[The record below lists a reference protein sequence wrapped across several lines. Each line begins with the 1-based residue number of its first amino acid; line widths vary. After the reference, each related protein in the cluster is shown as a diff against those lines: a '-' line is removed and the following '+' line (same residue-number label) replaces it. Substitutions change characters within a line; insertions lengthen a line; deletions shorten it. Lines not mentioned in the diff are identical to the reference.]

1 MRFKKLTLA
10 VVMMVSLLVS
20 SMNVL
25 AFNPETDSSKVK
37 NIKGTIL
44 YKDSAV
50 SDAELN
56 NIMSFYSLIPS
67 TLRTLLAN
75 QGVKMYLV
83 GSESNPQTAEYTPL
97 TKDGLV
103 PAGSGHPLEVDKE
116 SLGDAIDGLYF
127 YHNEADLETPLYIEK
142 DPYDLKNL
150 RMVTRNGNSY
160 LLYHG
165 VLVRR
170 EEKDVDWDLMRHNYI
185 EDAPYF
191 GVDYFAKT
199 TKAIQQE
206 LAANK
211 NKPTGFSICATS
223 YGPSVEYDSDNSWK
237 FCRFVKPGYTLY
249 YANNGSAIPQAVL
262 HEAGHHLDW
271 YSVPLDGYYKQTLF
285 GISDSQDWKTLYNK
299 YKTYLASVD
308 SLAQANIPQG
318 TSEGFADAFRLVYQ
332 YPDKMRSE
340 CKEVYE
346 FVLRKVQQYSG
357 TGTESQFDAV
367 DYAARYTDV
376 VQALGNDKKALY
388 NHFITLGVNE
398 GRVAKFN

>member
-1 MRFKKLTLA
+1 MRFKKLTLT

-56 NIMSFYSLIPS
+56 SIMNFYNMIPS
-67 TLRTLLAN
+67 TLRNLLAN

-83 GSESNPQTAEYTPL
+83 GSESNPQASAYVPI

-103 PAGSGHPLEVDKE
+103 PAGSGHPLEVTKE
-116 SLGDAIDGLYF
+116 SLGDAIGGLYF
-127 YHNEADLETPLYIEK
+127 YHNENDLEAPLYIEK
-142 DPYDLKNL
+142 DPYDTNNL
-150 RMVTRNGNSY
+150 RMVERNGKRY
-160 LLYHG
+160 LMYHG
-165 VLVRR
+165 ILIQRD
-170 EEKDVDWDLMRHNYI
+170 EKTIDWDTMKQKYI
-185 EDAPYF
+185 EDAPSFGLNYF
-191 GVDYFAKT
+191 NIASEAQEQE
-199 TKAIQQE
+199 KAT
-206 LAANK
+206 NP
-211 NKPTGFSICATS
+211 NNGCSICATS
-223 YGPSVEYDSDNSWK
+223 YGPSVEYDSDDNWK

-249 YANNGSAIPQAVL
+249 YANNGVQIPEAVL

-271 YSVPLDGYYKQTLF
+271 YSVPLDGYYHQTLF

-299 YKTYLASVD
+299 YNSYLASVD
-308 SLAQANIPQG
+308 SLAKANIPQG

-367 DYAARYTDV
+367 DYAARYNDV
-376 VQALGNDKKALY
+376 AQALGNDKKALY
-388 NHFITLGVNE
+388 NHFITLGINE
-398 GRVAKFN
+398 SRVAKFN